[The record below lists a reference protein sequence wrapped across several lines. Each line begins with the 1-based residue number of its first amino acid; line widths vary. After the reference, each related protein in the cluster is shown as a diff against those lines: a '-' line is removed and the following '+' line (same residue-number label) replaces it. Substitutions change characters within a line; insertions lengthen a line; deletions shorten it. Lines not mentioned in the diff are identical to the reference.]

1 MTNVGFMLRR
11 ELRALVP
18 VTVFFFVSFQLLAL
32 TEALIL
38 RQYVVRT
45 PAFLGATLTALVMA
59 KVVLIA
65 DKVPG
70 VNRFPHKPL
79 AYNVVWKTAIYFC
92 AALAVRYVEHLV
104 RFWRRTG
111 DLAEANRRLFD
122 EIVWTHFA
130 GVQIWLLVL
139 ITVYC
144 AARELA
150 RAVGRERIIRL
161 YFHDPSP
168 GSPDR

>member
-1 MTNVGFMLRR
+1 MKNVGARIRR
-11 ELRALVP
+11 ELLALVP
-18 VTVFFFVSFQLLAL
+18 VTVFFFMSFQLLAL

-38 RQYVVRT
+38 REYVVRT

-65 DKVPG
+65 DKLPG

-79 AYNVVWKTAIYFC
+79 AYNVVWKSAIYFV
-92 AALAVRYVEHLV
+92 AALGARYLEHLV

-111 DLAEANRRLFD
+111 DFGEANRRLFD

-150 RAVGRERIIRL
+150 RAVGRDRIIRL
-161 YFHDPSP
+161 YFRDPNA
-168 GSPDR
+168 GRADR

>member
-1 MTNVGFMLRR
+1 MTNIGSVLRR

-18 VTVFFFVSFQLLAL
+18 VTVFFFLSFQLLAL

-38 RQYVVRT
+38 REYVVRT

-65 DKVPG
+65 DKLPG

-79 AYNVVWKTAIYFC
+79 AYNVVWKTAIYFG
-92 AALAVRYVEHLV
+92 AALVVRYVEHLV

-111 DLAEANRRLFD
+111 DFAEANRRLFD

-161 YFHDPSP
+161 YFRDPTSD
-168 GSPDR
+168 SPDR